1 MLGPLVAQ
9 MSTHRSGSLA
19 ATRVV
24 SRNPLATSRRRAAGD
39 STWATAPMR
48 AVAASCGR
56 WLANAATWSC
66 SSGSSMSGRPPRSRT
81 NEVSRRSAWWSTC
94 GAGVSTQAAPW
105 NRSTRAARAP
115 APPTRPWDDRG

>member
-39 STWATAPMR
+39 STWATAP
-48 AVAASCGR
+48 
-56 WLANAATWSC
+56 
-66 SSGSSMSGRPPRSRT
+66 
-81 NEVSRRSAWWSTC
+81 
-94 GAGVSTQAAPW
+94 
-105 NRSTRAARAP
+105 
-115 APPTRPWDDRG
+115 